1 MTAAETAEL
10 AITLEAIGDPARAL
24 ELLDQIQ
31 LLRDPSGAYW
41 TGWQYVTKR
50 HFPNE
55 QSSYTG
61 AAMVLAADTLCG
73 ATPASSLLRTV
84 AADEASVLPSD
95 AAACGCDLLPA
106 DDGGVPAQ

>member
-1 MTAAETAEL
+1 M
-10 AITLEAIGDPARAL
+10 
-24 ELLDQIQ
+24 
-31 LLRDPSGAYW
+31 LRDPSGAYW

-73 ATPASSLLRTV
+73 ATAAGGIFRDV
-84 AADEASVLPSD
+84 AADPAAVLASGD
-95 AAACGCDLLPA
+95 EACGCDLLPA
-106 DDGGVPAQ
+106 SSDDVAAQ